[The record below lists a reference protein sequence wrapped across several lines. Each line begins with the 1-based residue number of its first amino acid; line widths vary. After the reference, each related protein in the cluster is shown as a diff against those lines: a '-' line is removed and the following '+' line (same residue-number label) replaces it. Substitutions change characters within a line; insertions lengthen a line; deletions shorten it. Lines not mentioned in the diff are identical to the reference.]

1 RPAST
6 STKAMVAA
14 LSASGSA
21 ANTDSMAPGPTSFS
35 RAIAFWVAALLGSFD
50 DRISV
55 TSRSARKFVKKLIQP
70 FRRTPLRTH
79 PARLRDQTMRGCRG
93 SVRSRRRARS
103 EEHTSELQSRR
114 DLVCRLLLE
123 KKKKK
128 KRANKYSYTV
138 NT

>member
-1 RPAST
+1 
-6 STKAMVAA
+6 MVAA

-35 RAIAFWVAALLGSFD
+35 RAIAYWVAALLASFD

-93 SVRSRRRARS
+93 SVRAGAALSR
-103 EEHTSELQSRR
+103 SRIMPQP
-114 DLVCRLLLE
+114 
-123 KKKKK
+123 
-128 KRANKYSYTV
+128 
-138 NT
+138 